1 MLGGKGPLGGQQEL
15 GRWDKSLGEGAV
27 GEGRGLDAMLLCRTR
42 RQLPWCSDAGWPSR
56 GAFGNFAGS
65 LIPQLLEF
73 VAATGGI
80 CLPPAGT
87 SRLQRKLWDVR
98 S

>member
-27 GEGRGLDAMLLCRTR
+27 GEGRGLDAMSLCRTR
-42 RQLPWCSDAGWPSR
+42 RQLLWCSDAGWPSR
-56 GAFGNFAGS
+56 GALGS
-65 LIPQLLEF
+65 SSGSRIPQLLGF
-73 VAATGGI
+73 AAATGSI

-87 SRLQRKLWDVR
+87 SRLQR
-98 S
+98 